1 MRSAPSRDGLGP
13 ASARMPM
20 ARRNRGPDGRWGTS
34 TAFPFKTARNRP
46 FFDTGTGGQRSELQ
60 LYTPTTVTGLAGRR
74 DCHWQERQSSTTD
87 DEFTK
92 GGSACK

>member
-1 MRSAPSRDGLGP
+1 MKIGAFAP
-13 ASARMPM
+13 AR
-20 ARRNRGPDGRWGTS
+20 AK
-34 TAFPFKTARNRP
+34 AAFKTARNRAVLAAKT
-46 FFDTGTGGQRSELQ
+46 DGQGPRLQ
-60 LYTPTTVTGLAGRR
+60 LYTPTTVTGSAGRR